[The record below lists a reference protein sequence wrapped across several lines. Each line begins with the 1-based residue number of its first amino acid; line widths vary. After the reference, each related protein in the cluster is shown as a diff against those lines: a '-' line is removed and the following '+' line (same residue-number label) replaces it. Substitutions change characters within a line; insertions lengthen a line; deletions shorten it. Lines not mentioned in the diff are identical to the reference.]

1 MLTSMSRT
9 RFIGANWKMNPPP
22 SGALEAGSPFVA
34 KGTTEVVVF
43 PSFLD
48 LRVCAGK
55 LKTGAPYGRP
65 EASGAF
71 TGDVSLQMAKDAGAR
86 YVLCGH
92 SERRRHHEEND
103 AFVAAQVKA
112 AVALGLV
119 AVLCI
124 GESADEQELKTTED
138 VLKRQLSA
146 VLTACNGLSAKNF
159 IVAYEPVWAIG
170 SGRTAAPKDAQ
181 AVHAFIRGLLP
192 DKAIRIIYGGS
203 VTGKNATD
211 FFKEP
216 DIDGALVGGCSLKP
230 DEFRAI
236 VEAA

>member
-1 MLTSMSRT
+1 MSRT

-22 SGALEAGSPFVA
+22 SGALEI
-34 KGTTEVVVF
+34 GTAYASGTAEVVVF

-48 LRVCAGK
+48 LRACKEFGGLTV
-55 LKTGAPYGRP
+55 GAQYGRP
-65 EASGAF
+65 EAAGAF
-71 TGDVSLQMAKDAGAR
+71 TGDISLTMAKDAGATH
-86 YVLCGH
+86 VLCGH
-92 SERRRHHEEND
+92 SERRRYHEEND
-103 AFVAAQVKA
+103 AFVASQVKA
-112 AVALGLV
+112 AIGLGMT
-119 AVLCI
+119 AILCI
-124 GESADEQELKTTED
+124 GESADEQELKTTDD

-146 VLTACNGLSAKNF
+146 VLKECASILHAKNF

-181 AVHAFIRGLLP
+181 TVHAFIRTLLP
-192 DKAIRIIYGGS
+192 DTGIRIIYGGS
-203 VTGKNATD
+203 VSGKNAKD
-211 FFKEP
+211 FFSQP